1 MICKVG
7 QPSSRIQAAMYILN
21 TDTDTTY
28 TALWTRPKSLQKTIR
43 YKKLQSSLKP
53 NKQWTKKKKS
63 QAEDR
68 TAGIQ
73 TYPRPRARMC
83 EMSKEGIKT
92 LRNSAEKMPPFFMT
106 PLFRILRDTERRGCL
121 KWNSLRGI
129 INQQVNVK
137 LLRYHALLLV
147 KHSGFESLLTSV
159 ECFPACW
166 TNQRPS
172 LVLYWAGCLPLC
184 PALDLLPLTADAQV
198 AHLSF

>member
-1 MICKVG
+1 M
-7 QPSSRIQAAMYILN
+7 
-21 TDTDTTY
+21 
-28 TALWTRPKSLQKTIR
+28 
-43 YKKLQSSLKP
+43 
-53 NKQWTKKKKS
+53 S
-63 QAEDR
+63 QLEDSA
-68 TAGIQ
+68 AGIQ

-121 KWNSLRGI
+121 KWNSLRRI

-137 LLRYHALLLV
+137 LLQYHALLLV
-147 KHSGFESLLTSV
+147 KHSGLENLLTSV

-166 TNQRPS
+166 TSQRPS

-184 PALDLLPLTADAQV
+184 PALDLLPLTADVQV
-198 AHLSF
+198 AHLSFQVKWKDLRKVWTLKLNVVVPDCLLSWASPHQRLSDPHPDLGWVACED